1 MTQQR
6 TQRAFALFMQ
16 DIRDGRTHSELTAAL
31 DELLAAVRN
40 TGKAGSI
47 SLEIKVKPAS
57 RGSEVDK
64 VVITDKVTSKIPKPE
79 RGDDFFWVT
88 DDNTLSRN
96 HPRQHALDLRQAG
109 TGQPSTLKEAIQ

>member
-1 MTQQR
+1 M
-6 TQRAFALFMQ
+6 TQRAFSLVLQ

-47 SLEIKVKPAS
+47 TLELKVKPQRA
-57 RGSEVDK
+57 GAEVDK
-64 VVITDKVTSKIPKPE
+64 VIVTDKVTTKIPKPE

-88 DDNTLSRN
+88 DDNNLSRN
-96 HPRQHALDLRQAG
+96 HPRQHSLDLRAAP
-109 TGQPSTLKEAIQ
+109 TAAPLTFKEATQ